1 MTGTSVCFSQ
11 PPVLSQEIIS
21 LDRADLPQVPDG
33 QLLLGAGFV
42 DVKGKVEVLVQGSWR
57 SPDNRGQGR
66 LESMRGNTAT
76 EVLVTVIK
84 VWNPGTQS
92 PRR

>member
-1 MTGTSVCFSQ
+1 MI
-11 PPVLSQEIIS
+11 PPHTKAQGLRV
-21 LDRADLPQVPDG
+21 DLPQVPDG

-42 DVKGKVEVLVQGSWR
+42 DVKGKEEVLVQGSWR
-57 SPDNRGQGR
+57 SLDHRGQGR

-84 VWNPGTQS
+84 VWNPGRQS